1 MSFSFPW
8 QVVLKLGDLI
18 CFHCKIYTCGSYS
31 LGVDRL
37 KAGESTWV
45 KPGVHR
51 SIEVAGSQ
59 ALKMDGV
66 PLRMEAGKAF
76 QTKRTAPGKKWEGR
90 QCREPRWRARV
101 ERPQGKRR
109 QWGRGHGPGQPGSL
123 VERSQA
129 ARSRGNLGSLQLE
142 VRLRDEMVLPSGCY
156 QPLVQLLCREVKLGT
171 QVRGPLGEGG
181 RVQGQ

>member
-109 QWGRGHGPGQPGSL
+109 QWGRGHGPGEAWVPGGEVTGCPFQGQPGL
-123 VERSQA
+123 LA
-129 ARSRGNLGSLQLE
+129 A
-142 VRLRDEMVLPSGCY
+142 
-156 QPLVQLLCREVKLGT
+156 
-171 QVRGPLGEGG
+171 GG
-181 RVQGQ
+181 AAAG